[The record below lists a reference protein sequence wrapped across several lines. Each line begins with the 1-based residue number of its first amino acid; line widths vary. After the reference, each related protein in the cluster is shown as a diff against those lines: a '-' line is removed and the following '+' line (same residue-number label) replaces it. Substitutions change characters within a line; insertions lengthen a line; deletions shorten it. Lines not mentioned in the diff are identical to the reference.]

1 MTLCGHVASTAAGA
15 PTRTEY
21 ASAPLLVNVM
31 LTQGGGQRV
40 RVSVTRCETV
50 WLKACVTS
58 ITEAVAVFLWATA
71 RAEGVTG
78 SVAG

>member
-1 MTLCGHVASTAAGA
+1 MANSCRG
-15 PTRTEY
+15 TRAEY
-21 ASAPLLVNVM
+21 ASAPLLVSVM

-40 RVSVTRCETV
+40 RVRVRRCETV

-58 ITEAVAVFLWATA
+58 IIEAVTAFLWATA
-71 RAEGVTG
+71 WAEGVTG